1 MSQETSIGRESAVAF
16 VESYARTWESWDVAG
31 FVDLFSDEV
40 VYVAHATEE
49 AVVGR
54 QALATY
60 IRKEADEQ
68 GEATVRMGTP
78 VIDGSRVA
86 AEFWVT
92 RTNDGEDWTTV
103 GGFIARLA
111 PDGRCAFF
119 REYWFDVRGHTSPY
133 QGWGE

>member
-1 MSQETSIGRESAVAF
+1 MSQETRLSQESAAAF
-16 VESYARTWESWDVAG
+16 VEGYGRTWESWDFSG

-49 AVVGR
+49 TVVGR

-86 AEFWVT
+86 ASFGSRG
-92 RTNDGEDWTTV
+92 RTTAKTGPPSEGLSLDSHRM
-103 GGFIARLA
+103 GGA
-111 PDGRCAFF
+111 PSFASTGS
-119 REYWFDVRGHTSPY
+119 T
-133 QGWGE
+133 

>member
-1 MSQETSIGRESAVAF
+1 MSQETSLSRESAAAF
-16 VESYARTWESWDVAG
+16 VEGYGRTWESWDFPG
-31 FVDLFSDEV
+31 FVDLFSDDV

-49 AVVGR
+49 TVVGR
-54 QALATY
+54 QALASY

-78 VIDGSRVA
+78 VIDGNRVA

-103 GGFIARLA
+103 GGFIARLG

-119 REYWFDVRGHTSPY
+119 REYWFDVEGHASPY
-133 QGWGE
+133 EGWGG

>member
-1 MSQETSIGRESAVAF
+1 MSQETSLSRESAAAF
-16 VESYARTWESWDVAG
+16 VEAYGRTWESWDFSG

-92 RTNDGEDWTTV
+92 RTNDGECWTTV

-111 PDGRCAFF
+111 PDGRCSFF
-119 REYWFDVRGHTSPY
+119 REYWFDVEGHTGPY
-133 QGWGE
+133 EGWGE